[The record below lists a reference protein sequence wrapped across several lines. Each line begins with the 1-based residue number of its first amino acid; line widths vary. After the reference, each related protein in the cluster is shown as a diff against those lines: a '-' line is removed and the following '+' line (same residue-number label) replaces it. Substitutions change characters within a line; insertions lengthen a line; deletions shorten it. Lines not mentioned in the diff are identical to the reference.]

1 MAVLVTI
8 DSIIGRSPYNVYICQ
23 SSGSNCFYISTID
36 SAPYEF
42 DIPAPYDNLDSYMLK
57 LVDANNCIISGT
69 TTL

>member
-23 SSGSNCFYISTID
+23 SNGSNCFYISTIY
-36 SAPYEF
+36 SVPYKF